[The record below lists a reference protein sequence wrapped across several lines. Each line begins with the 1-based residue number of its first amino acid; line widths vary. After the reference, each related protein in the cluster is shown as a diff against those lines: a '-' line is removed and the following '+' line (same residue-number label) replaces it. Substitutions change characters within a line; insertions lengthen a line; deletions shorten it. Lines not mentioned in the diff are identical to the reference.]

1 MKLTVA
7 LALVAVGLAS
17 FSEAIFIFETA
28 AAGTASTVSVGTA
41 SGAAA
46 LAGVG
51 GLVLG
56 AGLVGVLALAA
67 SRRRGKRSVDEGLKE
82 DAVFNLVAASD
93 AFGCAMKLVC
103 LLEAK
108 PDEGLTEDDTF
119 ILNIF
124 G

>member
-17 FSEAIFIFETA
+17 FAEAIFVFETA
-28 AAGTASTVSVGTA
+28 AAGTASTIGVGTA
-41 SGAAA
+41 TGAVA
-46 LAGVG
+46 LAGIG

-56 AGLVGVLALAA
+56 AGLVGAIALA
-67 SRRRGKRSVDEGLKE
+67 SRRGKRSVEDGLKE
-82 DAVFNLVAASD
+82 DAVFNLVASSD
-93 AFGCAMKLVC
+93 AYGCAMKLVC

-108 PDEGLTEDDTF
+108 GDEDLTDDDTF

>member
-7 LALVAVGLAS
+7 LALVAIGLAS

-28 AAGTASTVSVGTA
+28 AAGTAGTVSVGTA

-67 SRRRGKRSVDEGLKE
+67 SRRGKRSVEDGLKE

-93 AFGCAMKLVC
+93 AYGCAMKLVC

-108 PDEGLTEDDTF
+108 ADDDLTDDDKF
-119 ILNIF
+119 LLNIF